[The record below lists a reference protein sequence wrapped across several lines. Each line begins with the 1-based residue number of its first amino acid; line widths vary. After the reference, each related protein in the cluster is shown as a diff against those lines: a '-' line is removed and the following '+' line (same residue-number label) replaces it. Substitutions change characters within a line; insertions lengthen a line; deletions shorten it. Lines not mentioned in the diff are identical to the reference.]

1 MNTVDTNKFF
11 SKTNEA
17 INKIS
22 SFGYKVE
29 QVSPFE
35 LHFYFK
41 GKRIIYYPKKE
52 WATGATICDCR
63 GLGNLLT
70 QIKTSRIETLSV
82 SKIKEKLIES
92 IADAKERQEK
102 AKTNIAEIQFEASAN
117 AFQFILDFINEK
129 Q

>member
-1 MNTVDTNKFF
+1 MILIY
-11 SKTNEA
+11 SKTKEA
-17 INKIS
+17 KDKIS
-22 SFGYKVE
+22 AFGYKVE
-29 QVSPFE
+29 VVKDNE

-52 WATGATICDCR
+52 WATGATITDCR
-63 GLGNLLT
+63 GLGKLLE
-70 QIKTSRIETLSV
+70 QIKTATLDTISIG
-82 SKIKEKLIES
+82 KIKDKLIES